1 MSLYQSSKYRPILTI
16 FVRSMAIGGA
26 VYVYVGDMGGSERKG
41 GVEREEETPGGV
53 LLSDIGFCTNYNA
66 RVAFSNKIQFYGLHL
81 TPS

>member
-1 MSLYQSSKYRPILTI
+1 MVCLYQSSIYRPILTI

-26 VYVYVGDMGGSERKG
+26 VYIYVGGYGEERGMGWK
-41 GVEREEETPGGV
+41 EETPGGV

-66 RVAFSNKIQFYGLHL
+66 RVAFSNKIRFYGLHL

>member
-1 MSLYQSSKYRPILTI
+1 MINS
-16 FVRSMAIGGA
+16 VRYIAIGGA
-26 VYVYVGDMGGSERKG
+26 VYVYVGDTGRKG
-41 GVEREEETPGGV
+41 REWAGRKKKHPHRV